1 MWLWIIVACLGVY
14 WVGQGLLY
22 CLFATL
28 AFCFGSTSEYD
39 RQEKATLDSLARARK
54 RLGMD

>member
-1 MWLWIIVACLGVY
+1 MWLWIIVGCLGIY

-28 AFCFGSTSEYD
+28 SFCFGSTSEYD
-39 RQEKATLDSLARARK
+39 RAEASARASLASARK